1 MVDYS
6 RFYLILKLVSTKIE
20 QNLERINDCLEQENY
35 LIINDGKQ
43 VLFSVII
50 ITLVLFK
57 YSK

>member
-35 LIINDGKQ
+35 LIISDGKQ
-43 VLFSVII
+43 VLFSVIV

-57 YSK
+57 